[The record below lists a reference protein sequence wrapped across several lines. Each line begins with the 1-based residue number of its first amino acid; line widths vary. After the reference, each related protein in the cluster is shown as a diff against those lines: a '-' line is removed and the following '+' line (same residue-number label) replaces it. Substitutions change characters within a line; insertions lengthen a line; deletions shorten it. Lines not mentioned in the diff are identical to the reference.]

1 MANYRDRPA
10 QTDQGLLV
18 DLSQFK
24 AALENY
30 DDISPL
36 LTDEQERKL
45 VDYAKAMLDMSH
57 ASISK
62 RYSHWKQADRAHDV
76 YVPPEAT
83 EFREKAVI
91 ADTRAISDTVL
102 TYMMAALTGRNPV
115 FQLEGLNRKSR
126 QASAIMERVLHQQMR
141 RTAAEAR
148 VAQLCLDSIR
158 YGYAPTKVVW
168 NKKTNSNELINVD
181 PRRSFHDPRV
191 NWGDWERMQFICFAD
206 FASYHAL
213 IQTGL
218 YPKLKQF
225 PQLGESPTSFGWSAH
240 QWTREEGRGLSID
253 PNTEWSKESDSYF
266 NLGNAHVTDECWF
279 RVAGYQIGIP
289 DWDEVWLVMTVYD
302 EEAVIRFQFNPYGRQ
317 FPVTIGGLFNDV
329 HKSHAQSLYDLL
341 LPLHDIA
348 TWLLRSRVDNVQASL
363 NNLIFADPTMV
374 NINDLIDRNPWGVV
388 QTMPGAKPGEGFF
401 VAQVPD
407 ITRGHWNDI
416 AALSDMKQR
425 LAAASDAQQGMPTA
439 DGIRTATEIQRL
451 TQLGSQRL
459 GVISRVLSA
468 TTVRPMVRMMVSNI
482 QDAMAYE
489 GSIRLD
495 QSNMPSNLAGMTQE
509 GYLDYGVKDLQGNI
523 DYLVVDGTLPI
534 EPTRSPETWMNM
546 LQVLNQTGM
555 MMEFDM
561 PRIVEEAIRSMGVPD
576 LDQFRITQE
585 KQAQGPSPS
594 QQLAMLEKMRGA
606 SVQSEDQV
614 QSEVKKG
621 NLIPLSQA
629 RKQQ

>member
-1 MANYRDRPA
+1 
-10 QTDQGLLV
+10 
-18 DLSQFK
+18 
-24 AALENY
+24 
-30 DDISPL
+30 
-36 LTDEQERKL
+36 
-45 VDYAKAMLDMSH
+45 
-57 ASISK
+57 
-62 RYSHWKQADRAHDV
+62 
-76 YVPPEAT
+76 
-83 EFREKAVI
+83 
-91 ADTRAISDTVL
+91 
-102 TYMMAALTGRNPV
+102 
-115 FQLEGLNRKSR
+115 
-126 QASAIMERVLHQQMR
+126 
-141 RTAAEAR
+141 
-148 VAQLCLDSIR
+148 
-158 YGYAPTKVVW
+158 
-168 NKKTNSNELINVD
+168 
-181 PRRSFHDPRV
+181 
-191 NWGDWERMQFICFAD
+191 
-206 FASYHAL
+206 SYHAL

-225 PQLGESPTSFGWSAH
+225 PQLGQSPSAFGWSAH

-253 PNTEWSKESDSYF
+253 PNTEWSKQTDNHF
-266 NLGNAHVTDECWF
+266 TLGNAHVTDECWF

-302 EEAVIRFQFNPYGRQ
+302 EEAIIRFQFNPYGRQ
-317 FPVTIGGLFNDV
+317 FPVAIGGLFNDV

-388 QTMPGAKPGEGFF
+388 QTMPGAKSGEGFF

-468 TTVRPMVRMMVSNI
+468 TTIRPMVRMMVSNI

-585 KQAQGPSPS
+585 KQAQGPTPS

-606 SVQSEDQV
+606 SVQPEQQI
-614 QSEVKKG
+614 QSEVQKG

-629 RKQQ
+629 RKSS

>member
-1 MANYRDRPA
+1 MSNYRARSA
-10 QTDQGLLV
+10 TSETGLIV
-18 DLSQFK
+18 DLSGFRE
-24 AALENY
+24 ALESY
-30 DDISPL
+30 SDISPML
-36 LTDEQERKL
+36 NDEQEQRL
-45 VDYAKAMLDMSH
+45 VDYGKAMLQMSH
-57 ASISK
+57 DSISK
-62 RYSHWKQADRAHDV
+62 RYSHWKLADRAHDV
-76 YVPPEAT
+76 YVPPETT

-102 TYMMAALTGRNPV
+102 TYLMAALTGRNPV
-115 FQLEGLNRKSR
+115 FQLEGLNRTSR
-126 QASAIMERVLHQQMR
+126 KASAIMERVLHQQMR

-148 VAQLCLDSIR
+148 VAQMCLDSIR

-168 NKKTNSNELINVD
+168 NQKTNTNELINVD

-191 NWGDWERMQFICFAD
+191 NWGNWERMQFICFAD

-213 IQTGL
+213 VQTGL
-218 YPKLKQF
+218 YPKLAMF
-225 PQLGESPTSFGWSAH
+225 PQLADSPSSFGWDAH

-253 PNTEWSKESDSYF
+253 PNNEWSKEGDSYF
-266 NLGNAHVTDECWF
+266 NLGHAHVTDECWF
-279 RVAGYQIGIP
+279 RVSGAQIGIP
-289 DWDEVWLVMTVYD
+289 DWDEVWLVMTIYD
-302 EEAVIRFQFNPYGRQ
+302 EEAIIRFQFNPYGRQ
-317 FPVTIGGLFNDV
+317 FPVAIGGLFNDA

-341 LPLHDIA
+341 LPLHDVA
-348 TWLLRSRVDNVQASL
+348 TWLLRSRVDNVQAAL

-388 QTMPGAKPGEGFF
+388 QTMPGAKAGEGFF

-407 ITRGHWNDI
+407 VTRGHWNDI

-459 GVISRVLSA
+459 GVLSRVLSA

-495 QSNMPSNLAGMTQE
+495 QSNMPSNLAGMTEE
-509 GYLDYGVKDLQGNI
+509 GYLDFGVKDLQGQI

-555 MMEFDM
+555 VMEFDM

-576 LDQFRITQE
+576 LDQFRITEE
-585 KQAQGPSPS
+585 KQAQGPTPS

-606 SVQSEDQV
+606 SVQSEDQI
-614 QSEVKKG
+614 QSQVKAG
-621 NLIPLSQA
+621 NLIPLKQA
-629 RKQQ
+629 SRP